1 MSDDQG
7 ILYCEVGQQRYAL
20 RSRDVRHVERAEQLR
35 PVDGADGR
43 AGVLKL
49 GDHIVPVFALAR
61 VLGRPADRPARPD
74 DHIAVT
80 GDRHS
85 LIGWLVDRV
94 VRTDHVTTA
103 DIAPLPAL
111 IGAPAITWF
120 DGFLGM
126 TEYDSAPVLAP
137 QSLNP
142 LAPATR
148 IARPST
154 TAAESAAMNNAGE
167 PVALVFS
174 TTVLPPTAA
183 RRYALSGRQ
192 IVAIVQSV
200 PAMPLPGCADHVVG
214 VTWLRR
220 SIVPVIDFRDP
231 DDRSADPHH
240 RRLIARSGARH
251 GGAPVAFSIDAEVL
265 MCRADHGHRQLHD
278 VPCPSFASGI
288 FDINGEPVALLDLDV
303 LLDAG
308 ASRPGD
314 GDPVLPDLLVERAAG
329 NAEALCRPLDP
340 PAFGL

>member
-1 MSDDQG
+1 MSEDQG
-7 ILYCEVGQQRYAL
+7 ILYCEVGNERYAL
-20 RSRDVRHVERAEQLR
+20 RSGDVRHVERAEHLR
-35 PVDGADGR
+35 PADVADGR

-49 GDHIVPVFALAR
+49 GDHIIPVFSLAR
-61 VLGRPADRPARPD
+61 ILRRPGERPARPE

-94 VRTDHVTTA
+94 VRTDHVSTA

-111 IGAPAITWF
+111 IGTPAITWF

-126 TEYDSAPVLAP
+126 TEYDSAPVLVP
-137 QSLNP
+137 RSLNP
-142 LAPATR
+142 LVPATTE
-148 IARPST
+148 RPET
-154 TAAESAAMNNAGE
+154 IEALSATMNKASE

-174 TTVLPPTAA
+174 TTALPPTAA

-192 IVAIVQSV
+192 IVAIVQSI

-220 SIVPVIDFRDP
+220 SVVPVIDFRDP
-231 DDRSADPHH
+231 DDRATDTHR

-278 VPCPSFASGI
+278 LPCPSFASGI
-288 FDINGEPVALLDLDV
+288 FEINGEPVALLDLDV

-308 ASRPGD
+308 ASSPGN
-314 GDPVLPDLLVERAAG
+314 GDPVLPDLLVEGAAG
-329 NAEALCRPLDP
+329 NAETLCRPLDP